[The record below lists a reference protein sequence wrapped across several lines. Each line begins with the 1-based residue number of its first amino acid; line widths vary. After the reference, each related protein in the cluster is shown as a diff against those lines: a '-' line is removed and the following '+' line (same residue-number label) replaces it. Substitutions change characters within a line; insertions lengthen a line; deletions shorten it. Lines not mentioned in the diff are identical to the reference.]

1 MKSRRVYSTPDLLTA
16 HAAIRAACEAGIRDT
31 DISLVAR
38 PDIEVGHIPNQRKEA
53 DSDFMPAAL
62 RGAMFG
68 GLTGLLAGT
77 VAVLAV
83 GMMWAGA
90 GLAAL
95 AGALIGMFASSLV
108 GASLPDPVRRKFDG
122 EIKAGRILVLVDAA
136 EELLPQVEAA
146 VTRIGAM
153 PLPFD
158 APTALIR

>member
-16 HAAIRAACEAGIRDT
+16 HAAIRAACDAGIRDT

-53 DSDFMPAAL
+53 DSDFMPGAL